1 MARHLRVEFPGA
13 IYHVTCRM
21 IGEGRLERS
30 RLFTDDQD
38 RERFVDRLAERVEQ
52 YHVRLFQFVL
62 MTNHFHLVFETPEG
76 NCSRFMQSLSTAY
89 TVYYNLRHG
98 RHGHVLD
105 GRYKAKVVEG
115 DEYLLTLTRYVHL
128 NPVHVGEAR
137 DWPVEERIRFL
148 RGYQWSTYPS
158 YIGARKPLDFAAYG
172 PVLAMMHGKKNRRPL
187 RYRRFV
193 EAALPEDNSPSR
205 GEGGACDEF
214 KAALKESPRCIGG
227 EGFRSWV
234 DDLYMQ
240 RKEGRRVKED
250 VAFRR
255 RTEPLSGETI
265 LDVAAKGLGV
275 ERAALRQRRRCS
287 PLRAVAARML
297 LCHGGQTQREA
308 GLLLGMGTGGAVSA
322 QVRRLPDLLAKDGA
336 LRKQV
341 EEIEKSLKFL
351 RLPASRQTKR
361 GSAKC

>member
-1 MARHLRVEFPGA
+1 M
-13 IYHVTCRM
+13 
-21 IGEGRLERS
+21 
-30 RLFTDDQD
+30 
-38 RERFVDRLAERVEQ
+38 
-52 YHVRLFQFVL
+52 
-62 MTNHFHLVFETPEG
+62 
-76 NCSRFMQSLSTAY
+76 
-89 TVYYNLRHG
+89 
-98 RHGHVLD
+98 
-105 GRYKAKVVEG
+105 
-115 DEYLLTLTRYVHL
+115 
-128 NPVHVGEAR
+128 
-137 DWPVEERIRFL
+137 
-148 RGYQWSTYPS
+148 
-158 YIGARKPLDFAAYG
+158 
-172 PVLAMMHGKKNRRPL
+172 
-187 RYRRFV
+187 
-193 EAALPEDNSPSR
+193 
-205 GEGGACDEF
+205 
-214 KAALKESPRCIGG
+214 
-227 EGFRSWV
+227 
-234 DDLYMQ
+234 
-240 RKEGRRVKED
+240 KED